1 MDRRQVIGC
10 LVAGVGLAALGRPS
24 WAMAARSFDAISK
37 SLWVWRTP
45 LAESGEVLELVRKHR
60 FQRVYYSIPPAD
72 RSWLF
77 TGSSKEARSIQAFRD
92 AGVAFHAVSGDPGWC
107 RHGDRLPRAV
117 EQILEFQARSPR
129 FDGLCLDIEP
139 HTLPE
144 WKTAERDGVVQGYL
158 DVLGNISLASRSG
171 RFTLTAALVPAYAT
185 LPSPCL
191 TGQSVLE
198 EAVGLVDEAVMMAYR
213 SSPEMAL
220 RAANKSLDQ
229 LEASGKPW
237 WFGVSTYRQAREGV
251 SYAGSSFEQFSSAM
265 AEIDSHLDG
274 HGYRGI
280 AVNDYPSVTSI
291 LGR

>member
-10 LVAGVGLAALGRPS
+10 LAAGISLAALGRPS
-24 WAMAARSFDAISK
+24 WAVSARSFDSLSK

-45 LAESGEVLELVRKHR
+45 LAESAAVLDLVGKYR

-77 TGSSKEARSIQAFRD
+77 ADSRKEARAIQAFRD

-117 EQILEFQARSPR
+117 EQILEFQSSSRLL
-129 FDGLCLDIEP
+129 DGLCLDIEP

-144 WKTAERDGVVQGYL
+144 WKTGERESIVQGYL
-158 DVLGNISLASRSG
+158 DVLSNISLASRTSG
-171 RFTLTAALVPAYAT
+171 FTLTTALIPAYAT
-185 LPSPCL
+185 IPSPCL

-198 EAVGLVDEAVMMAYR
+198 EAVDLVDEVVMMAYR
-213 SSPEMAL
+213 NSPETAL
-220 RAANKSLDQ
+220 RVANKSLDQ
-229 LEASGKPW
+229 LEASGRPW

-251 SYAGSSFEQFSSAM
+251 SYAGSSFEQFSAAM
-265 AEIDSHLDG
+265 AEIDSHLGG